1 MRNICHFAVTVFPP
15 PQMQE
20 ERSMEE
26 SVGEEEARRLDIEN
40 QVVYPLLLM
49 YTVFFYPDLMC
60 LLN

>member
-1 MRNICHFAVTVFPP
+1 
-15 PQMQE
+15 MQE

-49 YTVFFYPDLMC
+49 YTVFFYLDLMC